1 MFELVNLDFYIHW
14 WWAVWALGR
23 LNTSSYREYGTCV
36 MELQRS
42 RPLRVIGNF
51 TLKLRIFFLFAHFY
65 EGRVQGKWRTFCWD
79 INCLIPHKW
88 LLFYQ
93 YFTYEQNFDE
103 NIAAATLPMQLPTTG
118 HFCLPETSNLL
129 FKSYSLFAKFKHKG
143 CKYFWNKSNVKLW
156 LWPEREF

>member
-1 MFELVNLDFYIHW
+1 MPDPIILELQGIWNV
-14 WWAVWALGR
+14 
-23 LNTSSYREYGTCV
+23 CV
-36 MELQRS
+36 MELERS

-65 EGRVQGKWRTFCWD
+65 EGRVQGKWRTFGRD
-79 INCLIPHKW
+79 INCLISHKW

-103 NIAAATLPMQLPTTG
+103 SIAAAATLPMQLPTE

>member
-1 MFELVNLDFYIHW
+1 MLFWISLMDKWSFCDEIEFLHVWTCQFGFLHSLV
-14 WWAVWALGR
+14 VGSVGTVGR

-36 MELQRS
+36 MELERS

-103 NIAAATLPMQLPTTG
+103 NIAAAIAIANYWTL
-118 HFCLPETSNLL
+118 LL
-129 FKSYSLFAKFKHKG
+129 T
-143 CKYFWNKSNVKLW
+143 WNKQFIIQKLF
-156 LWPEREF
+156 LVCQI